1 MFTPAAKLT
10 IITEH
15 FLSSSVCEIIEACGA
30 KGYTLV
36 SVGGKGLHHLHSM
49 SDKATVIEGFDNV
62 KIEVVTSTRER
73 AEQIAERVLK
83 ECFADNPGIM
93 FLDMVEICR
102 SDRF

>member
-1 MFTPAAKLT
+1 MFHPAAKLT

-15 FLSSSVCEIIEACGA
+15 FLSAQVCAILEAGGA

-49 SDKATVIEGFDNV
+49 SDQATVVEGFDNV
-62 KIEVVTSTRER
+62 KIEVVLADR
-73 AEQIAERVLK
+73 ATAERIAKRVLD

-93 FLDMVEICR
+93 FLDAVEVCR
-102 SDRF
+102 SERF